1 MSKSNLP
8 KTRAEAKAAG
18 APQYYTG
25 KPCKQGH
32 DAPKFT
38 CSGSCTE
45 CLAGRRREYMREW
58 AKKNP
63 EVKKER
69 AADWYDKNRERV
81 IERVRG
87 NYYADLD
94 KSRQRARDYAAENRV
109 AARERAR
116 DWAQNNP
123 EQKKASDKRWK
134 VNNPAHYTSLKAK
147 YRATR
152 RMACPPWVDEA
163 HMARIHEIYRLRR
176 EITEQ
181 TGVPH
186 EVDHIVPL
194 QGKTV
199 CGLHVWWNLRVI
211 PREENNRRP
220 RIWAVDVDPSIAQ

>member
-8 KTRAEAKAAG
+8 QTRAEAKAAG

-94 KSRQRARDYAAENRV
+94 RSRARGRDYAAENRG
-109 AARERAR
+109 AARARAKQWKLDNPERAR
-116 DWAQNNP
+116 INDLNRDPVKLHSA
-123 EQKKASDKRWK
+123 
-134 VNNPAHYTSLKAK
+134 KAK

-163 HMARIHEIYRLRR
+163 HMTRIHGIYKLRR

-211 PREENNRRP
+211 PKEENNRRP
-220 RIWAVDVDPSIAQ
+220 RIWSDDVDPTPAL

>member
-1 MSKSNLP
+1 MPYQDLP

-18 APQYYTG
+18 AAQYFTG

-32 DAPKFT
+32 LVPKFT

-45 CLAGRRREYMREW
+45 CLASRRREYMREW
-58 AKKNP
+58 AQKNP

-69 AADWYDKNRERV
+69 AAAWYEKNRDEI
-81 IERVRG
+81 IERVRT
-87 NYYADLD
+87 NYYKDVN
-94 KSRQRARDYAAENRV
+94 KSRQRARDYAAENRA
-109 AARERAR
+109 AARERAIQWR
-116 DWAQNNP
+116 KENP
-123 EQKKASDKRWK
+123 DKKKAADLKWK
-134 VNNPAHYTSLKAK
+134 TANPHLDHSLKAK
-147 YRATR
+147 YRAAR

-163 HMARIHEIYRLRR
+163 HMTRIHEVYRLRR
-176 EITEQ
+176 QISEQ
-181 TGVPH
+181 TGVVH

-220 RIWAVDVDPSIAQ
+220 RIWSDDVDPTLTA

>member
-1 MSKSNLP
+1 MTYQDLP
-8 KTRAEAKAAG
+8 KTRADAKTAG

-69 AADWYDKNRERV
+69 AAEWYEKNREEI
-81 IERVRG
+81 IERVRA
-87 NYYADLD
+87 NYYKDVD

-109 AARERAR
+109 AARERIKK
-116 DWAQNNP
+116 WSQENP
-123 EQKKASDKRWK
+123 ERKRQNDKAWAAA
-134 VNNPAHYTSLKAK
+134 NPERAHSLKAK
-147 YRATR
+147 YRAAR
-152 RMACPPWVDEA
+152 RMACPPWVDA
-163 HMARIHEIYRLRR
+163 DHMARIHEVYRLRR
-176 EITEQ
+176 QISEQ
-181 TGVPH
+181 TGVVH

-220 RIWAVDVDPSIAQ
+220 RIWSGDVDPTLTQ